1 MFLGFIVFLH
11 VCKHDTLDAF
21 CIVGA
26 YIYVFCLCNSFEYH
40 KITEKAHFD
49 APYYSSLDFTSTYF
63 LKYMLHIQK
72 QGFVPFLLQDTYTN
86 VSEEWRDI

>member
-63 LKYMLHIQK
+63 LKYMLHVQK
-72 QGFVPFLLQDTYTN
+72 QDCTIFAVRYMHKC
-86 VSEEWRDI
+86 I